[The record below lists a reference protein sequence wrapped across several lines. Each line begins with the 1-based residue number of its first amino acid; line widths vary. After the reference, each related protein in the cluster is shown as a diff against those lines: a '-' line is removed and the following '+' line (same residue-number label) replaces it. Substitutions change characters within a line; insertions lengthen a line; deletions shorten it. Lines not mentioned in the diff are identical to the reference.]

1 MGKFKKVFRRLPDP
15 RADNAQHKLLDVLFI
30 ALAALLCGAETCSDM
45 AEFGRAKES
54 LLRQILDLEH
64 GIPSHDTFS
73 RVFRLLDPQAFAGK
87 FRRFMAA
94 FAKSNK
100 LDLTGVVAIDGKALR
115 GAFER
120 GRRTTPLHL
129 VNVWAVDAR
138 MVLAQRKA
146 PGRNEVAGAL
156 ELLGLLSL
164 DGCTVTADALHCHRA
179 MALGVLKRGGQYVL
193 ALKENQAPLFAA
205 VKRCFARAGKRS
217 VAERTELST
226 HDRRE
231 QRRAAV
237 IRNDSLAGEHD
248 FSGIAAVA
256 RITSRRRVHG
266 ARAEPPTVRY
276 FLLSQ
281 YIPARK
287 LLRIQRSHWTIENQL
302 HWVLDVVL
310 DEDSNRSRKD
320 NAPENLAIM
329 RGFALNIHRSHPDT
343 TPLRRKIK
351 RAGWDD
357 AFLIGLLGHM
367 R

>member
-120 GRRTTPLHL
+120 GRRTTPLHM

-179 MALGVLKRGGQYVL
+179 MALGVLERGGQYVL

-217 VAERTELST
+217 VAERTE
-226 HDRRE
+226 
-231 QRRAAV
+231 
-237 IRNDSLAGEHD
+237 

-266 ARAEPPTVRY
+266 ARAKPPTVRY

-343 TPLRRKIK
+343 TPMRRKIK